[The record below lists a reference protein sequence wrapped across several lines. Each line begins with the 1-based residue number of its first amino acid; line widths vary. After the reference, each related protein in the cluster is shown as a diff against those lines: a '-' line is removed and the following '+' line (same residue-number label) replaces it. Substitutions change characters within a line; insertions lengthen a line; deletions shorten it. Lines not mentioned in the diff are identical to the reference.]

1 MIDLSLLSEVL
12 WLKDF
17 TWAQDPTIV
26 RVILAIAIWLG
37 LILLPYLLMKSVNYR
52 LTESHLVITLMGIPV
67 RRVRIRDIR
76 HMDTDA
82 HGVAERWYNTLSSSR
97 ARLVIH
103 RKKGWPFRTII
114 ITPKNPFGMMHDLQK
129 AKEKNKATEGAIRS

>member
-1 MIDLSLLSEVL
+1 MIGFSLLSEVL

-52 LTESHLVITLMGIPV
+52 LTESQLVITPMGIPV

-82 HGVAERWYNTLSSSR
+82 HGVAER
-97 ARLVIH
+97 
-103 RKKGWPFRTII
+103 
-114 ITPKNPFGMMHDLQK
+114 
-129 AKEKNKATEGAIRS
+129 